1 VNLGQLKLRVS
12 RLLGVALGTD
22 DDAIDE
28 TEFLEELANEAVLD
42 ILTRTRVNMTEQVI
56 SLDGSQTVDFST
68 YMLRVADVKLND
80 QLLVEGPR
88 DNLLTDQFAFVG
100 FNCMV
105 LGVVPNAGDVLSFYS
120 SPKPQLLNDDGDDPS
135 LPAFGNIPAIFH
147 KAIVDYMCWWAADK
161 LGDQQAQR
169 GERYRATYEGQD
181 GLGGPGSDI
190 GRIRLG
196 ITTRGGNV
204 LVRRRREYLF
214 SDATGDPQYWTG

>member
-22 DDAIDE
+22 DDAMDE

-42 ILTRTRVNMTEQVI
+42 ILTRTRVNMQETI
-56 SLDGSQTVDFST
+56 LSLNGQQEIDFST
-68 YMLRVADVKLND
+68 YMLRVADVKLNGA
-80 QLLVEGPR
+80 LLTEGPR
-88 DNLLTDQFAFVG
+88 DNLLSDQFAFVG
-100 FNCMV
+100 YNCML
-105 LGVVPNAGDVLSFYS
+105 LGIIPKTGDVLTFWS

-135 LPAFGNIPAIFH
+135 SPLFGGIPVIFH

-161 LGDQQAQR
+161 LGDQQAGR
-169 GERYRATYEGQD
+169 GERYRGTYEGQD

-196 ITTRGGNV
+196 ITARGGNT
-204 LVRRRREYLF
+204 LVRRRREVLF
-214 SDATGDPQYWTG
+214 SDASGDPQFWTG